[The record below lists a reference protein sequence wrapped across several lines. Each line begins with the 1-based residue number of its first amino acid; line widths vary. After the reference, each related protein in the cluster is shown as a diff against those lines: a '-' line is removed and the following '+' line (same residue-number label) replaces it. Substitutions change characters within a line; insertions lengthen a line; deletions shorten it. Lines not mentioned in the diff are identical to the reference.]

1 MDDTSFSMIVSQ
13 ILSLTSPCI
22 QNGRTS
28 EMPTIASKR
37 ALSRAWYV
45 NSYGFY
51 REKSTQRDPFRKS
64 TSWNKTRIHDVV
76 RSFEPSFVS
85 SFPPV
90 PFFHLTSLFLSSLTP
105 CTMVLSLYLFAVSS
119 PHSRSFLSLSK
130 PLSTQ
135 RTCAFVYTS
144 TRCPLP
150 NGNSLLWEPEVAR
163 AYRGDDESQ
172 GRAIDPPPFAVPLPL
187 SVRFTLL
194 QLSIC
199 SRRVSRVLFLP
210 FSCSYSP
217 LAR

>member
-1 MDDTSFSMIVSQ
+1 
-13 ILSLTSPCI
+13 
-22 QNGRTS
+22 
-28 EMPTIASKR
+28 MPTIASKR

-45 NSYGFY
+45 NSYGFC

-90 PFFHLTSLFLSSLTP
+90 SFFRLTSLFLSSLTP
-105 CTMVLSLYLFAVSS
+105 CTMILSLYLFPVSS

-144 TRCPLP
+144 TRCPLFP
-150 NGNSLLWEPEVAR
+150 TVIRFYENRRLLGRTEATTSLKVVLSIRHPSRFPCHSLSDLLCSSSLSAPGECHEFFFSLSRAR
-163 AYRGDDESQ
+163 AALLPVNVWRHRYRCHRTAWNGTKL
-172 GRAIDPPPFAVPLPL
+172 VPL
-187 SVRFTLL
+187 
-194 QLSIC
+194 
-199 SRRVSRVLFLP
+199 
-210 FSCSYSP
+210 
-217 LAR
+217 